1 MIDIS
6 DFNYDEL
13 IALERNIRKRK
24 KEYTE
29 DQIEK
34 YSQYEED
41 LYYLLEKR
49 FPSPE
54 YYKYNFSRKI
64 NKELVSQ
71 PAEELFF
78 RLFQDIHDICDI
90 ATENYVVMKHEDK
103 TSKRDKSTYT
113 VRGNGSI
120 VRCHSEDYKAMQKAI
135 FDIVMKYGTKINRE
149 MGYSE

>member
-24 KEYTE
+24 KEYAE

-41 LYYLLEKR
+41 LYYLIEKR

-54 YYKYNFSRKI
+54 YHKHNFSRKI
-64 NKELVSQ
+64 NRELVSQ

-103 TSKRDKSTYT
+103 TSKRNKSRYT

-120 VRCHSEDYKAMQKAI
+120 VRYHSEDYKTMQKEI
-135 FDIVMKYGTKINRE
+135 FDIVMKYGTKINQE

>member
-6 DFNYDEL
+6 SLSYDGL
-13 IALERNIRKRK
+13 VALERDIRKKK
-24 KEYTE
+24 KEYQE
-29 DQIEK
+29 DQVEK
-34 YSQYEED
+34 YSQYEEN
-41 LYYLLEKR
+41 LYYLMEKR

-64 NKELVSQ
+64 SKELVSQ
-71 PAEELFF
+71 PADELYF

-90 ATENYVVMKHEDK
+90 VTENYVIMKHEDK

-120 VRCHSEDYKAMQKAI
+120 VRCHFEDYKAMQKEI
-135 FDIVMKYGTKINRE
+135 FDIIMKYGTKINRE